1 MTKFRRQN
9 HCLQLWMNCRTY
21 LVPKDR
27 SKPIV
32 TQTTILISVGYKK
45 NKNKEK
51 VKEEKRDRHE
61 GEQEIC
67 NEEPGSKELVV
78 D

>member
-1 MTKFRRQN
+1 MWT
-9 HCLQLWMNCRTY
+9 NCRTY

-32 TQTTILISVGYKK
+32 TQTTMLISVGYKK

-51 VKEEKRDRHE
+51 VKEEKRDDMKVNKRFVMRNR
-61 GEQEIC
+61 GV
-67 NEEPGSKELVV
+67 GS
-78 D
+78 